1 MILIGLLS
9 EVRVSLETLDFGI
22 VWLEANGF
30 EDLSSDDLDGD
41 VINVRLGHV
50 DSLKS
55 WLSEE
60 DIGDTSSI
68 VGNDLSDI
76 SPGRDDSKD
85 PQISVDLGD
94 FGFEGDDFGFGLKGS
109 CRISCSSFLFF
120 SGLRSGDSGVGKL
133 K

>member
-1 MILIGLLS
+1 MILISLLS
-9 EVRVSLETLDFGI
+9 QGRVWRETLDIGI

-30 EDLSSDDLDGD
+30 EDLSSDGG
-41 VINVRLGHV
+41 VIDVRLSH
-50 DSLKS
+50 DDCLDS

-68 VGNDLSDI
+68 VGNDLPDI
-76 SPGRDDSKD
+76 SPGRDDSGD
-85 PQISVDLGD
+85 PQIFKDLGD
-94 FGFEGDDFGFGLKGS
+94 FGFESDDFGFGLKGS

-120 SGLRSGDSGVGKL
+120 SGLRSGDSGVGNL